1 MGNERVTSVLKL
13 LIIDEDEG
21 YLRLREEALRQ
32 PDLHILKA
40 SNGTIAFSQALGLMI
55 ASVGVGPLIDDQ
67 GK

>member
-32 PDLHILKA
+32 PDLHTLKA
-40 SNGTIAFSQALGLMI
+40 SNPQDRLRIR
-55 ASVGVGPLIDDQ
+55 SVGCDCFGF
-67 GK
+67 